1 MSHLKFCSREGNYQF
16 IRRLVNTSLNGGMP
30 PAKGKNDK
38 EDKAERVEDDNTSD
52 SKCGSCMKMVTAQE
66 SGVLCEICG
75 IWFHCR

>member
-1 MSHLKFCSREGNYQF
+1 
-16 IRRLVNTSLNGGMP
+16 MP